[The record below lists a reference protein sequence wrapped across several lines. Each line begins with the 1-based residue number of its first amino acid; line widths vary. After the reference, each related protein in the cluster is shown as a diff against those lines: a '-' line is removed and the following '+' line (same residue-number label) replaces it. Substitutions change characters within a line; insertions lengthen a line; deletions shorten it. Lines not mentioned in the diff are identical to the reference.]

1 MDCFGRGLAVSASL
15 RFSHAIAIKAEKI
28 CLTAKIF
35 VPLRLS
41 MVNNM
46 EKAEGIMAA
55 WRGKVSVLL
64 RHPFFHDYRTIL
76 AIWAVMCLILSIT
89 KSYNSDNNFLI
100 FVGVWKHTIAELP
113 LYDHYPLEYGDLN
126 LYGPVFAYVTAPYA
140 WMPRYVGMFCWM
152 LFLSLF
158 LYVAVRRSDL
168 SRYQQMFVY
177 WFCTHELLNALF
189 LQQYNV
195 AIAAGVLLT
204 FTMIE
209 RRHDFWAAFF
219 IMLGTMVKLYG
230 IVGLAFFFFSKNKL
244 RLLLSC
250 LFWGVVMFV
259 APMAVASPEY
269 VAQQYYEWYAT
280 LVEKN
285 QDNINV
291 LAGDMA
297 DLSTNISLLGM
308 VRRTTQI
315 VTYSDLWL
323 IIPGLIA
330 FGIPY
335 LRIGQYRYV
344 AFRQALLAS
353 VLMFTVLFSTG
364 SENSTYIIA
373 FVGVALWYCCAPW
386 KRGGCDIALMV
397 VVFIIS
403 SLSPGDLF
411 PKAIY
416 RGLIQPYALK
426 ALPVT
431 IVWMKLCYEMY
442 TRDYAPQATAA

>member
-1 MDCFGRGLAVSASL
+1 MLSATFFIILQTNS
-15 RFSHAIAIKAEKI
+15 
-28 CLTAKIF
+28 AKD
-35 VPLRLS
+35 
-41 MVNNM
+41 M
-46 EKAEGIMAA
+46 EKARKILAVCREKTAEF
-55 WRGKVSVLL
+55 L
-64 RHPFFHDYRTIL
+64 RLPFFHDYRTIL
-76 AIWAVMCLILSIT
+76 VIWVVMCLILAIT
-89 KSYNSDNNFLI
+89 KSYNSDNNYLI
-100 FVGVWKHTIAELP
+100 FAGVWNHTIAELP
-113 LYDHYPLEYGDLN
+113 LFDHYPEEYGDMN
-126 LYGPVFAYVTAPYA
+126 HYGPFFAYVIAPFA
-140 WMPRYVGMFCWM
+140 WMPRYAGMFFWM

-168 SRYQQMFVY
+168 TKGQQLFVF

-219 IMLGTMVKLYG
+219 IMLGTMIKLYG
-230 IVGLAFFFFSKNKL
+230 IVGLAFFFFSKNKT

-250 LFWGVVMFV
+250 LFWGIVMFV
-259 APMAVASPEY
+259 APMAIASPDY
-269 VAQQYYEWYAT
+269 VVSQYYEWYVA

-285 QDNINV
+285 QENINV
-291 LAGDMA
+291 LAGNMA

-323 IIPGLIA
+323 IIPGLTA
-330 FGIPY
+330 FAIPY
-335 LRIGQYRYV
+335 LRISQYKHV

-386 KRGGCDIALMV
+386 KRGGWDIALMV
-397 VVFIIS
+397 VVFVIS

-411 PKAIY
+411 PKAVY

-431 IVWMKLCYEMY
+431 IVWLRLCYEMY
-442 TRDYAPQATAA
+442 TRDYAPQTLAGSATPPVSLTK

>member
-1 MDCFGRGLAVSASL
+1 MNKYISL
-15 RFSHAIAIKAEKI
+15 CRD
-28 CLTAKIF
+28 
-35 VPLRLS
+35 
-41 MVNNM
+41 
-46 EKAEGIMAA
+46 
-55 WRGKVSVLL
+55 KVAQWL

-76 AIWAVMCLILSIT
+76 VMWVVMCLILAIT
-89 KSYNSDNNFLI
+89 KSYNSDGNYRI
-100 FVGVWKHTIAELP
+100 FIGVWNHTIAELP
-113 LYDHYPLEYGDLN
+113 LFDHYPEEYDDMN
-126 LYGPVFAYVTAPYA
+126 HYGPFFALVIAPFA
-140 WMPRYVGMFCWM
+140 WMQRYVGMFFWM

-168 SRYQQMFVY
+168 TKYQQLFVF
-177 WFCTHELLNALF
+177 WFCSHELLNALF

-209 RRHDFWAAFF
+209 RRNDFWAAFF
-219 IMLGTMVKLYG
+219 IMLGTMIKLYG
-230 IVGLAFFFFSKNKL
+230 IVGLAFFFFSKNKTK
-244 RLLLSC
+244 LLLSC

-269 VAQQYYEWYAT
+269 VVSQYYEWYVA

-285 QDNINV
+285 ADNINV
-291 LAGDMA
+291 LNGNMA

-335 LRIGQYRYV
+335 LRIDQYKYM

-386 KRGGCDIALMV
+386 QRTKWDIALMV

-426 ALPVT
+426 ALPVSL
-431 IVWMKLCYEMY
+431 VWFKLCWEMY
-442 TRDYAPQATAA
+442 TRDYSPSSSMALSRTM